1 MRRAVIIFRINRG
14 GRAGWQTSRA
24 IMHLIMA
31 GSSTSS
37 DYAVFRGKWSACLVW
52 DDEGSPRGGYEREA
66 FLGDHFVPSV
76 AITLK

>member
-1 MRRAVIIFRINRG
+1 
-14 GRAGWQTSRA
+14 
-24 IMHLIMA
+24 MHLIMA

>member
-14 GRAGWQTSRA
+14 GKAGWQTSRA

-37 DYAVFRGKWSACLVW
+37 DYAVFRGKWSAWLVL
-52 DDEGSPRGGYEREA
+52 DTEGSRGGYEREA

-76 AITLK
+76 AMTLK